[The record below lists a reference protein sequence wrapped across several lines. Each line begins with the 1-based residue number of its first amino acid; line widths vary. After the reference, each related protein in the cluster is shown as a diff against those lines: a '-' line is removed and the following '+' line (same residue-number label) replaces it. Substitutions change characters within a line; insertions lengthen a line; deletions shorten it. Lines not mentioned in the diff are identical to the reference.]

1 MLQRQMT
8 MTVIAQTI
16 GVTKA
21 TVSREVKRNCDK
33 RGKRAYRWDL
43 AQRKYEKRM
52 KQRPH
57 YIKFSDEMKRD
68 VRRLIAYGQYSPEQI
83 AGRYKRDGKP
93 MVCKETIY
101 KWAWSEK
108 RKAHPEMAQNLRHH
122 GRRKR
127 KRGGEYKSRGQIV
140 DRVDISLRPPEVDEK
155 LRFGDFEIDT
165 IIGKNRKGAVMTIN
179 DRCTKIVFIRRLTG
193 KEADPLARMTID
205 TLQPYKNMIHT
216 ITADN
221 GKEFARHKEIA
232 KVLDVQFFFAR
243 PYHSWERVANEN
255 TNGLARQYIP
265 KGTDFEDLTDEY
277 IAEVEWKLNHR
288 PRKSLGYL
296 TPLEYFK

>member
-1 MLQRQMT
+1 
-8 MTVIAQTI
+8 
-16 GVTKA
+16 
-21 TVSREVKRNCDK
+21 
-33 RGKRAYRWDL
+33 
-43 AQRKYEKRM
+43 
-52 KQRPH
+52 
-57 YIKFSDEMKRD
+57 
-68 VRRLIAYGQYSPEQI
+68 
-83 AGRYKRDGKP
+83 
-93 MVCKETIY
+93 
-101 KWAWSEK
+101 
-108 RKAHPEMAQNLRHH
+108 MAQNLRHH

-127 KRGGEYKSRGQIV
+127 KRGGECKSRGQIV

-193 KEADPLARMTID
+193 KE
-205 TLQPYKNMIHT
+205 
-216 ITADN
+216 
-221 GKEFARHKEIA
+221 FARHKEIA

-243 PYHSWERVANEN
+243 PYHSWERGANEN

-296 TPLEYFK
+296 TPLEYFKKIYKFDFGSRCTSN

>member
-1 MLQRQMT
+1 
-8 MTVIAQTI
+8 
-16 GVTKA
+16 
-21 TVSREVKRNCDK
+21 
-33 RGKRAYRWDL
+33 
-43 AQRKYEKRM
+43 M

-57 YIKFSDEMKRD
+57 YIKFSDEMKR
-68 VRRLIAYGQYSPEQI
+68 G
-83 AGRYKRDGKP
+83 
-93 MVCKETIY
+93 
-101 KWAWSEK
+101 
-108 RKAHPEMAQNLRHH
+108 
-122 GRRKR
+122 
-127 KRGGEYKSRGQIV
+127 
-140 DRVDISLRPPEVDEK
+140 
-155 LRFGDFEIDT
+155 
-165 IIGKNRKGAVMTIN
+165 
-179 DRCTKIVFIRRLTG
+179 
-193 KEADPLARMTID
+193 ID

-221 GKEFARHKEIA
+221 GKEFARYKEIA

-243 PYHSWERVANEN
+243 PYHSWERGANEN

>member
-1 MLQRQMT
+1 MT

-21 TVSREVKRNCDK
+21 TVSREVRRNCDK
-33 RGKRAYRWDL
+33 RGKHAYRWDL
-43 AQRKYEKRM
+43 AQRKY
-52 KQRPH
+52 
-57 YIKFSDEMKRD
+57 
-68 VRRLIAYGQYSPEQI
+68 
-83 AGRYKRDGKP
+83 
-93 MVCKETIY
+93 
-101 KWAWSEK
+101 
-108 RKAHPEMAQNLRHH
+108 
-122 GRRKR
+122 
-127 KRGGEYKSRGQIV
+127 
-140 DRVDISLRPPEVDEK
+140 EK

-193 KEADPLARMTID
+193 KEADPLAGMTID
-205 TLQPYKNMIHT
+205 TLQPYKDMIHT

-221 GKEFARHKEIA
+221 GKEFVRHKEIA
-232 KVLDVQFFFAR
+232 KGLDVQFFFAR
-243 PYHSWERVANEN
+243 PYHSWERGANEN

-288 PRKSLGYL
+288 PRKSLSYL
-296 TPLEYFK
+296 TPLEYFKKMYNFDFGSRCTSN

>member
-122 GRRKR
+122 GRRKS
-127 KRGGEYKSRGQIV
+127 KRGGEHKSRGQIV

-179 DRCTKIVFIRRLTG
+179 DRCTKNVFIRRLT
-193 KEADPLARMTID
+193 
-205 TLQPYKNMIHT
+205 
-216 ITADN
+216 

-243 PYHSWERVANEN
+243 PYHSWERGANEN

-288 PRKSLGYL
+288 PRKSLGFL
-296 TPLEYFK
+296 TPLEYFKKIYKFDFGSRCTSN